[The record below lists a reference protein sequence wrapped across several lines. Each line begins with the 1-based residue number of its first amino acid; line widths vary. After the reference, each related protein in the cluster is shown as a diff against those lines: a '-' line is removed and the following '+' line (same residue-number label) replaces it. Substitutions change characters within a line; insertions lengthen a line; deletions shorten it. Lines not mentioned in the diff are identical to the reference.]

1 MGCVMSQ
8 AEKEAAQK
16 SLAIDKTLA
25 SENVQKRNEV
35 KLLLLGKYTTLRA
48 RARAQRTLQMM
59 AGSNAVHSKIT
70 QFFLKQYANSCL
82 VV

>member
-25 SENVQKRNEV
+25 SENVQKKNEV
-35 KLLLLGKYTTLRA
+35 KLLLLGKLAALRV
-48 RARAQRTLQMM
+48 LNSI
-59 AGSNAVHSKIT
+59 AGSNAAIE
-70 QFFLKQYANSCL
+70 A
-82 VV
+82 